1 MHMTEQRKSQ
11 GELYIRDWLISGRG
25 ADEDGNVTL
34 NMHKIYDPALLQE
47 LIKFNR
53 KGNFDRA
60 MALMVGM
67 YHTRELFNK
76 ELKLDNDDNAT
87 NEWFDRIY
95 K

>member
-1 MHMTEQRKSQ
+1 
-11 GELYIRDWLISGRG
+11 
-25 ADEDGNVTL
+25 
-34 NMHKIYDPALLQE
+34 
-47 LIKFNR
+47 
-53 KGNFDRA
+53 
-60 MALMVGM
+60 MVGM